1 MASTLNSYAASLF
14 GSEELAD
21 CVVIF
26 CHGDDAQPP
35 PAKRHKTAGDGLPSS
50 VFPRLGDPLPA
61 HRMALFAG
69 SARLRAQAERWTP
82 EQQQAGSKP
91 ELRVPLG
98 SPEDLPHALSAL
110 RFMYTGK
117 VVGSSAAQLLQ
128 VRRQAAYLL
137 VEGCVEACDAALL
150 ARITPGVPQ
159 QSAEGVASIISSSP
173 LAPVTELFACRRLL
187 PEPEESGGN
196 SATAALLRA
205 CRQQLVLQGGGGPAA
220 VVGAA
225 GQSASGGSS
234 SLGELLAWA
243 FRDAPSLLCDPDTR
257 RQMEALPA
265 AAMEALLGSDSFATD
280 DEATVLLVLGHWLS
294 ANTAAFVLAC
304 NQLCRLVR
312 LSQLPEDYL
321 HGILPF
327 IPWFPLTHE
336 EHAFLCQHV
345 SAAGQPKKRARL
357 EASAVGMYD
366 TASPWYAAGARPC
379 RRCDLNRPYGW
390 HIEQADLLA
399 MEKAQTTKKTLSG
412 SFDNGAVSGLVS
424 HGFEWQPFIHSKAED
439 ETAGVYLDCSMP
451 AALCI
456 PANSKRIISL
466 ASTSARLVVHRWGGE
481 DGSSREVAHVNR
493 FLRSKDYMKV
503 GKGLGKASALP
514 LAPRLNAG
522 MQGGDGMVP
531 LHMWGPYLHE
541 GKLTGSLKF
550 L

>member
-1 MASTLNSYAASLF
+1 MASTLTSYGYVASLF

-21 CVVIF
+21 CVISF
-26 CHGDDAQPP
+26 CQGNDVQAP
-35 PAKRHKTAGDGLPSS
+35 PAKRRKTDGDGLPTGAAPGAAKEAKQVSS
-50 VFPRLGDPLPA
+50 T
-61 HRMALFAG
+61 
-69 SARLRAQAERWTP
+69 SAKKAMTSTQQQQQTQQAERWTP

-117 VVGSSAAQLLQ
+117 VDGSSAAQLLQ
-128 VRRQAAYLL
+128 MRRQAAYLL

-150 ARITPGVPQ
+150 ARVSSGAAQ
-159 QSAEGVASIISSSP
+159 QPAEGVGSSSSSS
-173 LAPVTELFACRRLL
+173 LAPVIELFACRHLL
-187 PEPEESGGN
+187 PEPEESGGD
-196 SATAALLRA
+196 ALITALLRA
-205 CRQQLVLQGGGGPAA
+205 CRQQLVLHGGGLAE

-225 GQSASGGSS
+225 GQSAIGGSG

-257 RQMEALPA
+257 QQMEVLPA
-265 AAMEALLGSDSFATD
+265 AAIEALLGSDSFATD
-280 DEATVLLVLGHWLS
+280 DEATLS
-294 ANTAAFVLAC
+294 
-304 NQLCRLVR
+304 
-312 LSQLPEDYL
+312 EDYL
-321 HGILPF
+321 LGTLPF
-327 IPWFPLTHE
+327 IPWFPISRE

-345 SAAGQPKKRARL
+345 SAAARDASKRARL
-357 EASAVGMYD
+357 EESAAGRYD
-366 TASPWYAAGARPC
+366 TSSPWYAAGARPC
-379 RRCDLNRPYGW
+379 RRSDLNHRYGW
-390 HIEQADLLA
+390 HIKQEDLLA
-399 MEKAQTTKKTLSG
+399 MEAAQKTKKTLSG
-412 SFDNGAVSGLVS
+412 SFDNGAASGLVS